1 MRAFLLISCA
11 ALGVAACGGGNEAED
26 ANMATDANMM
36 MEENI
41 ALDGGMNADANMG
54 MDANMGGTGTDNMA
68 AADMATNTP
77 DTNVANGL

>member
-11 ALGVAACGGGNEAED
+11 ALGVAACGSGNDAED
-26 ANMATDANMM
+26 VNMEADANMM

-41 ALDGGMNADANMG
+41 ALDGGMNVDAN
-54 MDANMGGTGTDNMA
+54 MDANMAGMNDLE

>member
-11 ALGVAACGGGNEAED
+11 ALGVAACGGGNDAEE
-26 ANMATDANMM
+26 ANMADANMM

-41 ALDGGMNADANMG
+41 ALDGGLNVDAN
-54 MDANMGGTGTDNMA
+54 MDANMAGTDNLA
-68 AADMATNTP
+68 AVDMATNTP